1 MGDFMAGNFN
11 ETRGSGKVQ
20 VFDASMIEDA
30 AEQER
35 LNRTLRR
42 PGERSVWWPWLAAAG
57 MIAALLFAGLIG
69 YLVHSWLS

>member
-1 MGDFMAGNFN
+1 MAGNFN

-20 VFDASMIEDA
+20 VFDASMIEDP

-42 PGERSVWWPWLAAAG
+42 PGERAAAWPWLAAAA
-57 MIAALLFAGLIG
+57 MIAALFLAGLIG
-69 YLVHSWLS
+69 YFLHRWLP